1 MLSIQLIIKNKKQKT
16 KTRYIFYFNL
26 NILFNIIYIKNKYL
40 KKEKTKIIFY

>member
-26 NILFNIIYIKNKYL
+26 NILFNKYL